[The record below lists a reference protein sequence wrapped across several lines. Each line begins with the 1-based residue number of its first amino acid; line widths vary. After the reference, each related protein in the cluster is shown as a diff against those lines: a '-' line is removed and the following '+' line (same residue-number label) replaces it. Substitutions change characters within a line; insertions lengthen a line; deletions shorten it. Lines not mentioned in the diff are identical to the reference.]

1 MSPKENKRG
10 VAEWIPSEGRGKLS
24 RMACQW
30 AVRSHLSKRREV
42 AMEFSKE
49 YLLINTALQ
58 LTQRA
63 IAFLPDPHSAQLAPR
78 E

>member
-1 MSPKENKRG
+1 MSLSRTKEVWLNGSLTRAG
-10 VAEWIPSEGRGKLS
+10 EKLS
-24 RMACQW
+24 RVACQW

-58 LTQRA
+58 LTHRV